1 MLSERDRATR
11 LASTSRIG
19 LRWGYALLRP
29 LARFAR
35 RRPLGTIGGIILLIM
50 IFSAVLAPFI
60 SPFPPR
66 EVHVTYKYADPGT
79 THSESGKTFWLGA
92 DQLGSDTLS
101 RIIYGARISL
111 YVSLISV
118 GIGVTLGAIV
128 GIITAYFGSITDLI
142 SQRIVDA
149 LMAFPTIILAL
160 SIRAAF
166 GSSLKWVILAIV
178 VILIPGAARLV
189 RSQALAVK
197 EMDYTLAARAL
208 GATHWR
214 IIFRHMLPNCMAP
227 YIVFATA
234 NLGVA
239 IVVEAS
245 LSFLGLGTPP
255 NIPSWGG
262 MLTFA
267 GQQYVVVAPWLLLF
281 PSVAISIAVFG
292 FNLLGDAIRDDLDP
306 RLRGTGV

>member
-1 MLSERDRATR
+1 MPSERDTWAH
-11 LASTSRIG
+11 LESTPRIG
-19 LRWGYALLRP
+19 LRWSYILLKP
-29 LARFAR
+29 LASFAR
-35 RRPLGTIGGIILLIM
+35 RRPLGAIGGVILLIM
-50 IFSAVLAPFI
+50 IMSAVLASFI

-66 EVHVTYKYADPGT
+66 EVHVTYPYAVPGT
-79 THSESGKTFWLGA
+79 THEETGQKFWLGT
-92 DQLGSDTLS
+92 DKLGRDTLS
-101 RIIYGARISL
+101 RIIFGARISL
-111 YVSLISV
+111 YVSLLSV

-128 GIITAYFGSITDLI
+128 GIITAYFGSVTDLI
-142 SQRIVDA
+142 SQRIIDA

-160 SIRAAF
+160 SIRAAA
-166 GSSLKWVILAIV
+166 GPSLKWVILAIV

-208 GATHWR
+208 GAGPWR

-267 GQQYVVVAPWLLLF
+267 GQQYVEVAPWLLLF

>member
-35 RRPLGTIGGIILLIM
+35 RRPLGAIGGVILLVM
-50 IFSAVLAPFI
+50 IFSAVLAPLI
-60 SPFPPR
+60 APFPPKD
-66 EVHVTYKYADPGT
+66 VHVTYKYASPGT
-79 THSESGKTFWLGA
+79 THEETGQKFWLGA
-92 DQLGSDTLS
+92 DQLGGDTLS

-111 YVSLISV
+111 QVSLLSV
-118 GIGVTLGAIV
+118 AIGVTLGAMV
-128 GIITAYFGSITDLI
+128 GIISAYFGSITDLI
-142 SQRIVDA
+142 SQRIIDA

-166 GSSLKWVILAIV
+166 GSSLKWVIVAIV
-178 VILIPGAARLV
+178 VILVPGAARLV

-208 GATHWR
+208 GAGPWR

-245 LSFLGLGTPP
+245 LSFLGLGIPS

-262 MLTFA
+262 MLHFA
-267 GQQYVVVAPWLLLF
+267 GQQYVEVAPWLLLF